1 MVGVGESRVREEVEG
16 RGGCRNGDEEEEGF
30 IAVEVDGFNFV
41 GRFFGVGSL

>member
-1 MVGVGESRVREEVEG
+1 MVGVGESSGTDEDEG
-16 RGGCRNGDEEEEGF
+16 RGGRRNGDEEEEGF